1 MISRVLQETHCQVST
16 MANDSDIEMQNL
28 VKAVRSRIRIFTG
41 DENYLNESLIFPL
54 LDIKT

>member
-1 MISRVLQETHCQVST
+1 